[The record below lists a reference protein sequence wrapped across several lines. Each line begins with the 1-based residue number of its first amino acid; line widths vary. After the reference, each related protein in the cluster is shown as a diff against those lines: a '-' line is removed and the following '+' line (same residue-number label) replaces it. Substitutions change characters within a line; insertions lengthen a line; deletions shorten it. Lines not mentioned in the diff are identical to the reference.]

1 MSQDSN
7 SQAAQ
12 AGCWIPL
19 SEVSGY
25 EIFAV
30 YPHNIRKQSTQK
42 LVTERKNKG
51 GYTELS
57 LNGKSYRKHVL
68 IAKQFIPRAEGCI
81 IVDHI
86 NHNRSD
92 NRLENLRWVT
102 PMQNSNN
109 RSDQDFVNVLPRY
122 SFKVTSYNGHEF
134 NDLWFDIQAKQF
146 YRGNGMNYVVVHDC
160 HTQRGQPFIK
170 ATSTNGKRY
179 SIYHS
184 KVHSKAEPDLAP
196 KHSELVSV
204 NIPINKTLDELERD
218 FWGWLEWWDDMHEDD

>member
-7 SQAAQ
+7 SQVTWIPLSRNTSDAY
-12 AGCWIPL
+12 WIPL

-25 EIFAV
+25 EIFTV
-30 YPHNIRKQSTQK
+30 YPYNVRKQSTQK
-42 LVTERKNKG
+42 LVTERKNIG

-68 IAKQFIPRAEGCI
+68 IAKQFIPRKEGCT

-160 HTQRGQPFIK
+160 HTKRGQPFIK

-184 KVHSKAEPDLAP
+184 KVHSKQQSWSDSIAETPT
-196 KHSELVSV
+196 EQ
-204 NIPINKTLDELERD
+204 D
-218 FWGWLEWWDDMHEDD
+218 FWGWD